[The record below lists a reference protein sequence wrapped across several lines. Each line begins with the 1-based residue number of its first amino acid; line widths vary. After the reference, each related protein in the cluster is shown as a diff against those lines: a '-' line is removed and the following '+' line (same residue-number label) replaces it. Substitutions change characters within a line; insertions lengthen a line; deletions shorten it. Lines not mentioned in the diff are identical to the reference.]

1 MPCEPLTSESLASD
15 PLTCDPIPCVSMP
28 CDPKHSEFLTSDPQ
42 PSKLWPTVSS
52 TPCNIIC
59 SNQEP
64 NLDTESPQNV
74 PPNKPVQKSEES
86 HTMKSSK
93 LKQVASV
100 NKNKNA
106 KSPKRGTITSMF
118 DAIIKRKLSPEKEND
133 TAQENPKSHRSDNH
147 NA

>member
-1 MPCEPLTSESLASD
+1 MPCEPLPSES
-15 PLTCDPIPCVSMP
+15 
-28 CDPKHSEFLTSDPQ
+28 
-42 PSKLWPTVSS
+42 PTVSS

-64 NLDTESPQNV
+64 HLDTGSPQNV
-74 PPNKPVQKSEES
+74 PPNKPVQKSEE
-86 HTMKSSK
+86 SSK

-118 DAIIKRKLSPEKEND
+118 DAIIKRKLSPEKENN
-133 TAQENPKSHRSDNH
+133 TAHRSDNH
-147 NA
+147 NADTDFLNGLLSVELCTYIIHILCYCIHVCNYYQ

>member
-1 MPCEPLTSESLASD
+1 M
-15 PLTCDPIPCVSMP
+15 
-28 CDPKHSEFLTSDPQ
+28 LTSDPQ
-42 PSKLWPTVSS
+42 PSKPWPTVSS

-64 NLDTESPQNV
+64 NLDAESPQNV

-86 HTMKSSK
+86 HTMKSLK

-118 DAIIKRKLSPEKEND
+118 DAIIKRKLSPLRR
-133 TAQENPKSHRSDNH
+133 TRNH
-147 NA
+147 IAATITMHSNHPRIMRLFLWC